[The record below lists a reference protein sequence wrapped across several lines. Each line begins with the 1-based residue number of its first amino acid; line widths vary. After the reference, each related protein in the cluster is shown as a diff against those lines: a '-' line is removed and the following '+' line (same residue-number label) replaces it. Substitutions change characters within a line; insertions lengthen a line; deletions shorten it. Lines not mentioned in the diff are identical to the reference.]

1 MAAAIVDNN
10 IPFAAAD
17 TFSPLFKEMFPDS
30 EIAKSYASAR
40 TKTTCIVNGA
50 LKPYF
55 RYVCIPGAISLSK
68 HKCNLPG
75 LLKTL
80 CNAEKLTMEGL
91 VPLME
96 DGEQNVWPMLKVL

>member
-1 MAAAIVDNN
+1 MAAATVDNN

-30 EIAKSYASAR
+30 EIPKSFAAAR

-55 RYVCIPGAISLSK
+55 RYLCIEGM
-68 HKCNLPG
+68 G
-75 LLKTL
+75 LI
-80 CNAEKLTMEGL
+80 
-91 VPLME
+91 
-96 DGEQNVWPMLKVL
+96 KVQL

>member
-40 TKTTCIVNGA
+40 TKTTCIVNSA

-55 RYVCIPGAISLSK
+55 RYVCIRNTSNLLSTIIV
-68 HKCNLPG
+68 
-75 LLKTL
+75 LKL
-80 CNAEKLTMEGL
+80 NYIMPK
-91 VPLME
+91 
-96 DGEQNVWPMLKVL
+96 N

>member
-17 TFSPLFKEMFPDS
+17 TFSPLFKEMFPAS

-50 LKPYF
+50 LTPYY
-55 RYVCIPGAISLSK
+55 RYMYVCISDAK
-68 HKCNLPG
+68 YKCNFPFVVN
-75 LLKTL
+75 TL
-80 CNAEKLTMEGL
+80 ISVQCKQLAVEWL
-91 VPLME
+91 VRLME
-96 DGEQNVWPMLKVL
+96 D

>member
-55 RYVCIPGAISLSK
+55 RYVHSNVTNLLNLSHDNYTK
-68 HKCNLPG
+68 SILFCDHDD
-75 LLKTL
+75 T
-80 CNAEKLTMEGL
+80 
-91 VPLME
+91 
-96 DGEQNVWPMLKVL
+96 

>member
-1 MAAAIVDNN
+1 MAAAIVDN

-30 EIAKSYASAR
+30 EIARSYASAR

-55 RYVCIPGAISLSK
+55 RYVCIRNARNLLSTIIV
-68 HKCNLPG
+68 
-75 LLKTL
+75 LKL
-80 CNAEKLTMEGL
+80 NYIMPK
-91 VPLME
+91 
-96 DGEQNVWPMLKVL
+96 N